1 LDHLF
6 ATTVNLLVD
15 DKGEK
20 KLSEMDKSRLQADL
34 SECLRTYDVLGL
46 WRDAEDVLRAEVVR
60 PFIKKVCM
68 SKRIS
73 LNRI

>member
-6 ATTVNLLVD
+6 ATTINLLV
-15 DKGEK
+15 GEK

-60 PFIKKVCM
+60 PFIKKVC
-68 SKRIS
+68 IS
-73 LNRI
+73 DDNIFDNRI